1 MAFTVR
7 NGNHSLVHEYCLRC
21 VDGANIAQPAIPDL
35 VSFVYYTMRHIC
47 LGGMDSQK
55 YRHGSKLFA
64 IGHY

>member
-7 NGNHSLVHEYCLRC
+7 YGNHSLVHEYCLRC
-21 VDGANIAQPAIPDL
+21 VDGTNIAQPAIPNFI
-35 VSFVYYTMRHIC
+35 SIVYCTMRYIC

-55 YRHGSKLFA
+55 HRHGGKLFA